1 MERLKDNSINDIG
14 RQPDGMP
21 AVLLIGMLK
30 YGIFKTSEIFESG
43 GKRKQILTIKI
54 CIVMFYVGRCK
65 TV

>member
-30 YGIFKTSEIFESG
+30 YGTFAAVLLIYKNSANLE
-43 GKRKQILTIKI
+43 KYYRALL
-54 CIVMFYVGRCK
+54 C
-65 TV
+65 